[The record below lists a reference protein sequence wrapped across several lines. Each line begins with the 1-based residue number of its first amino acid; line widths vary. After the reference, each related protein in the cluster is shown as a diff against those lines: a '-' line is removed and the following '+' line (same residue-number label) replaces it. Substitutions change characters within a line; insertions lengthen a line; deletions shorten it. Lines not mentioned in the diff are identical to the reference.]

1 MRFHEGLLQYS
12 NSLETR
18 CQFRWRQRSLLPCQS
33 QLCPKSMWHFH
44 GYAAMEWYY
53 GAIWT
58 IMDLHRGIRYN
69 EASLVLMGHSDWTIL
84 DLSEHVWQLPDCHQ
98 EDVQLAL
105 RVVYAPME
113 DWLDLAV
120 SMGPNLSHW
129 WKGCISR
136 VSKNGP
142 LPQHCSWHPCS
153 NSANA
158 LALRSGGFDC
168 WHQEGMH
175 MRISS
180 YIIVSYTIVYHRIPI
195 SHHSLST
202 RMYQGRFS
210 RSLALTASATELE
223 VQGWDPLTWRQ
234 ASDIGLFG
242 ILLTMQRRFQ
252 FTLGVLRNALPGSK
266 SPGRLHSCGHPFRSR
281 VLGGNRNKVWTV
293 SCIFCVSYTYTH
305 LTYINLL

>member
-1 MRFHEGLLQYS
+1 
-12 NSLETR
+12 
-18 CQFRWRQRSLLPCQS
+18 
-33 QLCPKSMWHFH
+33 
-44 GYAAMEWYY
+44 MEWY

-58 IMDLHRGIRYN
+58 SDLHRGIRYN

-84 DLSEHVWQLPDCHQ
+84 DLSIPKWHKFLFFLWMPLHVWQLPDSHQ

-129 WKGCISR
+129 WEGCISR

-142 LPQHCSWHPCS
+142 LPQHRSWHPCS

-158 LALRSGGFDC
+158 LALRSGGFDR

-175 MRISS
+175 VRISS
-180 YIIVSYTIVYHRIPI
+180 YLYHFVSIC
-195 SHHSLST
+195 HHSLST

-210 RSLALTASATELE
+210 CSWALKDSATELE

-234 ASDIGLFG
+234 ASDIGHGTIGNSFDLA
-242 ILLTMQRRFQ
+242 TRFQ
-252 FTLGVLRNALPGSK
+252 LTLWVLKERVARQQVTGQTSQLWPSLSESRFGRQQKQSVNCQLHVLC
-266 SPGRLHSCGHPFRSR
+266 RLHIHTS
-281 VLGGNRNKVWTV
+281 
-293 SCIFCVSYTYTH
+293 
-305 LTYINLL
+305 NLLYTIY

>member
-142 LPQHCSWHPCS
+142 LPQRCSWHPCS

-175 MRISS
+175 VRISS

-234 ASDIGLFG
+234 ASDIGHRTVWNSFDDAATLSIYTWGFEERVARQQVTGQTSQLWPSLSESRFG
-242 ILLTMQRRFQ
+242 RQQKQSVNCQLHLLCQ
-252 FTLGVLRNALPGSK
+252 
-266 SPGRLHSCGHPFRSR
+266 LHIHTS
-281 VLGGNRNKVWTV
+281 
-293 SCIFCVSYTYTH
+293 
-305 LTYINLL
+305 NLH